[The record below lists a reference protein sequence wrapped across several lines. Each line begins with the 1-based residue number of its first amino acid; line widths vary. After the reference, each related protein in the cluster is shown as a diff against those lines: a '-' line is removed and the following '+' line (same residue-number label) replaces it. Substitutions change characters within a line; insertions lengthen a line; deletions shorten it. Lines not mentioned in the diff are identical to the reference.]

1 LKNHK
6 KPDTVTY
13 EFHAK
18 TLKGL
23 EGILANEL
31 RDIGA
36 VDVIPVNRGVN
47 FKGSV
52 AIMYK
57 ANLYLRTA
65 LRILMPVSRF
75 RATNEDMLYKKI
87 QAVDWTRFMTFKNS
101 FAVDAVTF
109 SKVFRNNHYVELR
122 IKDAIV
128 DQFRKR
134 TSLRPSVDIK
144 NAEIRINVHVHE
156 MQFTLSLDSSGESL
170 HKRGYR
176 KAMHPASLSEVL
188 AAGLVLLTGWNG
200 DKPLLNSMCG
210 SGTIALEAAM
220 IAAKIYPGIAGRSY
234 AFQHW
239 LDFDQL
245 LFNRVREAM
254 PEPLALSH
262 PVIATDN
269 DPQAV
274 RITKSNARSLGIE
287 KQIIIERKDFL
298 DYQEMV
304 EPVMIIMNPPYGERL
319 EVDNI
324 EKLYQEIGT
333 TLKHKFHGSSAW
345 LFTSNME
352 AIKHLGL
359 KPNSKYSLFNA
370 GLKCKYLNYFLFRGE
385 RNKYL
390 QGSV

>member
-1 LKNHK
+1 MTH
-6 KPDTVTY
+6 D
-13 EFHAK
+13 FHAK

-31 RDIGA
+31 RNIGA
-36 VDVIPVNRGVN
+36 DEVVPVNRGVN

-52 AIMYK
+52 AMMYK

-75 RATNEDMLYKKI
+75 RATNEDMLYKNI
-87 QAVDWTRFMTFKNS
+87 QAVDWTRFMTYKNS

-109 SKVFRNNHYVELR
+109 SKIFRNNHYVELR

-128 DQFRKR
+128 DQFRKN
-134 TSLRPSVDIK
+134 TSLRPSIDIK
-144 NAEIRINVHVHE
+144 NAEIRVNVHIQE
-156 MQFTLSLDSSGESL
+156 TQFTISLDSSGESL

-188 AAGLVLLTGWNG
+188 AAGLVFLSGWNAE
-200 DKPLLNSMCG
+200 KPLLNPMCG

-220 IAAKIYPGIAGRSY
+220 IAANIFPGITGRSY

-239 LDFDQL
+239 QDFDQA
-245 LFNRVREAM
+245 LFQRVLEGM
-254 PEPLALSH
+254 PESHHLSH
-262 PVIATDN
+262 PVIATDV

-274 RITKSNARSLGIE
+274 RITRNNARSLGLE
-287 KQIIIERKDFL
+287 KQLIIERSDFL
-298 DYQEMV
+298 ESREMV

-324 EKLYQEIGT
+324 EKLYQNIGT
-333 TLKHKFHGSSAW
+333 ILKHKYHGSSAW
-345 LFTSNME
+345 LFTANME
-352 AIKHLGL
+352 AAKHIGL
-359 KPNSKYSLFNA
+359 KSESKYSLFNA
-370 GLKCKYLNYFLFRGE
+370 GLECRYLNYSLFRGE
-385 RNKYL
+385 RKKHL
-390 QGSV
+390 HGSV

>member
-1 LKNHK
+1 MTH
-6 KPDTVTY
+6 D
-13 EFHAK
+13 FHAK

-31 RDIGA
+31 SDIGA
-36 VDVIPVNRGVN
+36 ADVVPVNRGVN

-52 AIMYK
+52 ALMYK

-87 QAVDWTRFMTFKNS
+87 QAVDWTRFMTYKNS

-128 DQFRKR
+128 DQFRKN

-144 NAEIRINVHVHE
+144 NAEIKINVHIQE
-156 MQFTLSLDSSGESL
+156 TQFTISLDSSGESL

-188 AAGLVLLTGWNG
+188 AAGLVLLSGWNAE
-200 DKPLLNSMCG
+200 KPLLNPMCG

-220 IAAKIYPGIAGRSY
+220 IAANIFPGITGRSY
-234 AFQHW
+234 AFQYW
-239 LDFDQL
+239 PDFDQL
-245 LFNRVREAM
+245 LFERVLEGM
-254 PEPLALSH
+254 PDPRHLSH
-262 PVIATDN
+262 PIIATDI

-274 RITKSNARSLGIE
+274 RITKSNARSLGME
-287 KQIIIERKDFL
+287 KLILIERADFL
-298 DYQEMV
+298 DSQEMV
-304 EPVMIIMNPPYGERL
+304 EPGMIIMNPPYGERL
-319 EVDNI
+319 EVENI

-333 TLKHKFHGSSAW
+333 TLKHKYSGSSAW
-345 LFTSNME
+345 LFTANME
-352 AIKHLGL
+352 AAKHIGL
-359 KPNSKYSLFNA
+359 KPKSKYSLFNA
-370 GLKCKYLNYFLFRGE
+370 GLECRYLNYSLFRGE
-385 RNKYL
+385 RKQHIY
-390 QGSV
+390 GSV